1 MDLYHTRERIIM
13 PLLIAAGCALYMAS
27 GGIRSNF
34 GIIVQ
39 ALADRTGVSYADVS
53 FAVAVGQL
61 MYGVTQPVF
70 GIVAMKKTNGFV
82 LVLGTLMMAAGL
94 LLTTLARSVAML
106 VTTVGLLFFTGT
118 GAVCFGIIK
127 GAISPVLGER
137 RASAASGILNAS
149 SGIGGSLLSPL
160 MQALQASLGVG
171 KLLVILSAPVL
182 VLLPICL
189 WVARVSSSP
198 VEETR
203 TEIDVLGRLKLALS
217 DPDYRRLMIG
227 FGTCGFHMCII
238 QTHIFSQIVSYGIAE
253 HTASLAYTMFGL
265 TTMAGSVLCGF
276 LCQRLALKNVLG
288 SLYGV
293 RVVIVAVFMLLLPK
307 TVFTVFL
314 FIVILG
320 LTGVATVTPTSDI
333 VSRRFG
339 PESLGFLFGI
349 TFVGHQIGGFI
360 SSWLGGAFIAQSGNY
375 QAIWMFEIV
384 LCALA
389 SAASYGIHKEVTR
402 LN

>member
-1 MDLYHTRERIIM
+1 MDTQKKNRAI
-13 PLLIAAGCALYMAS
+13 PLLLIVAGCVLYMVS

-39 ALADRTGVSYADVS
+39 ALADRTSVSYADVS

-70 GIVAMKKTNGFV
+70 GIVAMKKSNGFV

-94 LLTTLARSVAML
+94 LLTTLARSMAML
-106 VTTVGLLFFTGT
+106 VVTVGLLFFTGT
-118 GAVCFGIIK
+118 GAVCFGIIM
-127 GAISPVLGER
+127 GAISPVLGQR

-160 MQALQASLGVG
+160 MQALRASLGVG
-171 KLLVILSAPVL
+171 KLLVVLSVPVL

-189 WVARVSSSP
+189 WVARVSSNAAP
-198 VEETR
+198 VQGSQGQ
-203 TEIDVLGRLKLALS
+203 IDVIGRLRQALA

-253 HTASLAYTMFGL
+253 RTASLAYTVFGL

-288 SLYGV
+288 ALYGI
-293 RVVIVAVFMLLLPK
+293 RAVIVAVFMLALPK

-320 LTGVATVTPTSDI
+320 MTGDATVTPTSEI

-360 SSWLGGAFIAQSGNY
+360 SSWLGGVFIAQSGDY
-375 QAIWMFEIV
+375 QAIWMFDIA
-384 LCALA
+384 LCAIA
-389 SAASYGIHKEVTR
+389 SVASYGIHRDVKR
-402 LN
+402 I

>member
-1 MDLYHTRERIIM
+1 MV
-13 PLLIAAGCALYMAS
+13 S

-70 GIVAMKKTNGFV
+70 GIVAMKKSNGFV
-82 LVLGTLMMAAGL
+82 LAMGTLMMAAGL
-94 LLTTLARSVAML
+94 LLTTLARSAVVL
-106 VTTVGLLFFTGT
+106 VVTVGLLFFTGT
-118 GAVCFGIIK
+118 GAVCFGIIM

-160 MQALQASLGVG
+160 MQALQASLGIG
-171 KLLVILSAPVL
+171 KLLVILSVPVL

-189 WVARVSSSP
+189 WVTRVSAAP
-198 VEETR
+198 VEGKREQ
-203 TEIDVLGRLKLALS
+203 IDVLGRLKQALA

-253 HTASLAYTMFGL
+253 RTASLAYTVFGL

-276 LCQRLALKNVLG
+276 L
-288 SLYGV
+288 
-293 RVVIVAVFMLLLPK
+293 
-307 TVFTVFL
+307 
-314 FIVILG
+314 
-320 LTGVATVTPTSDI
+320 
-333 VSRRFG
+333 
-339 PESLGFLFGI
+339 FGI
-349 TFVGHQIGGFI
+349 TFGGHQIGGFI
-360 SSWLGGAFIAQSGNY
+360 SSWLGGVFIAQSGNY
-375 QAIWMFEIV
+375 QAIWMFDIA
-384 LCALA
+384 LCAIA
-389 SAASYGIHKEVTR
+389 SAASYGIHRDVKR
-402 LN
+402 LSRAPER

>member
-1 MDLYHTRERIIM
+1 
-13 PLLIAAGCALYMAS
+13 
-27 GGIRSNF
+27 
-34 GIIVQ
+34 
-39 ALADRTGVSYADVS
+39 
-53 FAVAVGQL
+53 
-61 MYGVTQPVF
+61 
-70 GIVAMKKTNGFV
+70 MKKTNGFV

-118 GAVCFGIIK
+118 GAVCFGIIM
-127 GAISPVLGER
+127 GAISPVLGEH

-288 SLYGV
+288 VALRHSRGDRCGVHALAAQDGVYGV
-293 RVVIVAVFMLLLPK
+293 PVHHHIGHGRRRHRDAHLGDRVPAVRAGELGLFVRHYLRGPSDRRVYQLMAGRSIHRAERKLSGNLDVRNRAVRPRLGGELWHPQGGYKAELRTLQRGGRRRAMNYSIRSIV
-307 TVFTVFL
+307 VFL
-314 FIVILG
+314 AKLRNESSQSARRAG
-320 LTGVATVTPTSDI
+320 GV
-333 VSRRFG
+333 
-339 PESLGFLFGI
+339 LFN
-349 TFVGHQIGGFI
+349 
-360 SSWLGGAFIAQSGNY
+360 W
-375 QAIWMFEIV
+375 
-384 LCALA
+384 
-389 SAASYGIHKEVTR
+389 R
-402 LN
+402 

>member
-1 MDLYHTRERIIM
+1 MLIM
-13 PLLIAAGCALYMAS
+13 AGCALYMVS

-70 GIVAMKKTNGFV
+70 GIVAMKKSNGFV
-82 LVLGTLMMAAGL
+82 LVMGTLMMAAGL
-94 LLTTLARSVAML
+94 LLTTLARSVVVL
-106 VTTVGLLFFTGT
+106 VVTVGLLFFTGT
-118 GAVCFGIIK
+118 GAVCFGIIM

-160 MQALQASLGVG
+160 MQALQASLGIA
-171 KLLVILSAPVL
+171 KLLVILSVPVL

-189 WVARVSSSP
+189 WVTRVSAAP
-198 VEETR
+198 VVGKREQ
-203 TEIDVLGRLKLALS
+203 IDVLGRLKQALA

-253 HTASLAYTMFGL
+253 RTASLAYTVFGL

-276 LCQRLALKNVLG
+276 LCQRLALKNVLW
-288 SLYGV
+288 SLYGI
-293 RVVIVAVFMLLLPK
+293 RAVIVAVFMLLLPK

-320 LTGVATVTPTSDI
+320 LTGDATVTPTSEI

-360 SSWLGGAFIAQSGNY
+360 SSWLGGVFIAQSGNY
-375 QAIWMFEIV
+375 QAIWMFDIA
-384 LCALA
+384 LCAIA
-389 SAASYGIHKEVTR
+389 SAASYGIHRDVKR
-402 LN
+402 LSRAPER